1 MAAVGDFIPP
11 SEADFIDEPVNP
23 VVFGIEITPVV
34 LGAIVALLGL
44 GGAVYGFIK
53 LVQPVADQ
61 NATLRQEI
69 TTKEGQLASQAQ
81 QLENIAEIEAEL
93 EAAMQR
99 RRNVY
104 ALFASEETM
113 DTLLL
118 DINQRIEG
126 SNASLSGVRAQVF
139 ERGIPPLLVEAQLK
153 QFSPGEKGV
162 IEDGSL
168 GEQINGKLKRERY
181 NVEFSGDFAQTQTIL
196 RNLERLEPLLMV
208 SNFSMSSAQPVA
220 ETVIG
225 ESGSVVAQPKI
236 PITTSFQIDAL
247 IPTADV
253 DVPPEIAPADPAEG
267 EAGAEGAAGTEAS
280 PEGEASATPEDG

>member
-11 SEADFIDEPVNP
+11 NDADFIDEPANP
-23 VVFGIEITPVV
+23 VVFGIEVTP
-34 LGAIVALLGL
+34 LIIGAIVALLGL

-53 LVQPVADQ
+53 LVQPVADT

-104 ALFASEETM
+104 SLFANEKTM

-126 SNASLSGVRAQVF
+126 SNASLSGIRAQVF
-139 ERGIPPLLVEAQLK
+139 ERGIPPLLVEAQL
-153 QFSPGEKGV
+153 QRFSPGEKAT
-162 IEDGSL
+162 IDDSSL

-181 NVEFSGDFAQTQTIL
+181 SVEFTGDFAQTQTIL

-208 SNFSMSSAQPVA
+208 SDFTMNSSQIVE

-225 ESGSVVAQPKI
+225 DNGLVIAQPKI
-236 PITTSFQIDAL
+236 PIQTSFVIDAL
-247 IPTADV
+247 IPTADA
-253 DVPPEIAPADPAEG
+253 DVPPDIAPPAPAEG
-267 EAGAEGAAGTEAS
+267 TAEGAAEGAAEGTA
-280 PEGEASATPEDG
+280 GGG

>member
-11 SEADFIDEPVNP
+11 DDADFIDEPVNP
-23 VVFGIEITPVV
+23 VVFGIEVTPVMI
-34 LGAIVALLGL
+34 GALLALLGI
-44 GGAVYGFIK
+44 GGAVYGYIK
-53 LVQPVADQ
+53 LVQPVADS

-69 TTKEGQLASQAQ
+69 TTKEGQLVSQRQ
-81 QLENIAEIEAEL
+81 QLEDIAKIEAEL

-104 ALFASEETM
+104 SLFANEETM

-126 SNASLSGVRAQVF
+126 SNASLSGTRAQVF

-153 QFSPGEKGV
+153 RFSPGAKGT
-162 IEDGSL
+162 IADGSL
-168 GEQINGKLKRERY
+168 GAEINGKLKRERY
-181 NVEFSGDFAQTQTIL
+181 AVEFTGDFAQTQTVL

-208 SNFSMSSAQPVA
+208 SNFTMNSAQPVE

-225 ESGSVVAQPKI
+225 ENGLVVAQPKI
-236 PITTSFQIDAL
+236 PITTSFQLDAL
-247 IPTADV
+247 IPTADA
-253 DVPPEIAPADPAEG
+253 DVPPAVAPPPAEG
-267 EAGAEGAAGTEAS
+267 AEGG
-280 PEGEASATPEDG
+280 